1 MEDMLIGII
10 PWFGLVNM
18 LTFYCGW
25 IPETRGADVEQLRK
39 PHNVLQCLIINKD
52 MKMFF
57 SISISYISVLTNTIR
72 RSVNSFFTAAL
83 SNKHGRCIVAR
94 TIIITSESQ

>member
-52 MKMFF
+52 MKM
-57 SISISYISVLTNTIR
+57 N
-72 RSVNSFFTAAL
+72 
-83 SNKHGRCIVAR
+83 
-94 TIIITSESQ
+94 

>member
-39 PHNVLQCLIINKD
+39 PHNVLQCLIINTD

-57 SISISYISVLTNTIR
+57 SINISYISV
-72 RSVNSFFTAAL
+72 SFNQYHSL
-83 SNKHGRCIVAR
+83 V
-94 TIIITSESQ
+94 SEFVFLWLL

>member
-57 SISISYISVLTNTIR
+57 SISIHTIR
-72 RSVNSFFTAAL
+72 WSVNSFFTAAL

-94 TIIITSESQ
+94 TIKNTSES